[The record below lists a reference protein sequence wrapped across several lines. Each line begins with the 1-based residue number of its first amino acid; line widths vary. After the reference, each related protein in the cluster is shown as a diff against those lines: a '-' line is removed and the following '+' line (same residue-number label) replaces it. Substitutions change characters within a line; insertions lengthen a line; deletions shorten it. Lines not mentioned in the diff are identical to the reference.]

1 MYATLK
7 TSTNDEIPEDF
18 DNEDSGSELSAERY
32 MKNSDAASSNQY
44 HSVHERTY
52 VYSNLQ

>member
-18 DNEDSGSELSAERY
+18 DNEDAGSELSAERY
-32 MKNSDAASSNQY
+32 MKNSDAGSSYKY

-52 VYSNLQ
+52 VYKNL